1 LSEAPDLDENP
12 ITDAE
17 RLFVLFLILHLASSF
32 EATKHGMYFAEHGL
46 RTDVREFFSMPI
58 PLSVWKS
65 VKKYQQPDFVAFVEA
80 IASTC

>member
-1 LSEAPDLDENP
+1 MLDPVPDLDRHP

-46 RTDVREFFSMPI
+46 RADVREFFANPI
-58 PLSVWKS
+58 PQVVWREMKR
-65 VKKYQQPDFVAFVEA
+65 YQQRNFVEFVEDA
-80 IASTC
+80 AGL